1 MMKVVIKVDE
11 YKRNRLRAFY
21 RMDALAQT
29 LKQNCD
35 ITFLCNQDNVKGIEY
50 LKLRNY
56 NVEEYSEPKLLQKV
70 DRFRGSNIIID
81 TPNRMSSF
89 DTHCKRIFNKT
100 VYIDEKCDR
109 PLHCD
114 MIINPLFLAKELRY
128 LVPASC
134 LVISSEDALLIRD
147 EFAFTKKVQITEVHT
162 ILFLLD
168 HVRSIEILEKLFE
181 YGFNLKIVIANGFK
195 EGKMVQSQIYGS
207 NVEYYT
213 ENELLDI
220 VPECDMGI
228 ISYTQIMYDLLG
240 TGLPMIGI
248 VLTRTDVV
256 HGRIL
261 AREGLVETMGA
272 AGIVDVF
279 QMFNTIKT
287 LTRNIHER
295 SKMQHDMNVL
305 VSRNTKENVA
315 YRIEELFKS

>member
-1 MMKVVIKVDE
+1 MMKVLIKVDE
-11 YKRNRLRAFY
+11 YKRNRLKAFY
-21 RMDALAQT
+21 RMDALAQV

-35 ITFLCNQDNVKGIEY
+35 ITFLCNQDNRESIEY
-50 LKLRNY
+50 LKMRNY
-56 NVEEYSEPKLLQKV
+56 NVEEYSESRLLQKV
-70 DRFRGSNIIID
+70 DRFRGSNLIID
-81 TPNRMSSF
+81 SPNKMSSF

-100 VYIDEKCDR
+100 IYIDEKCDR

-114 MIINPLFLAKELRY
+114 MIINPLFLAKELKY

-134 LVISSEDALLIRD
+134 LVMSGEDAMLIRD
-147 EFAFTKKVQITEVHT
+147 EFIFTKKIHVEEVHT

-168 HVRSIEILEKLFE
+168 HVRTIDMLQKLSE
-181 YGFNLKIVIANGFK
+181 YDFNLKVVIANGFE
-195 EGKMVQSQIYGS
+195 EGEMVKSQIYGS
-207 NVEYYT
+207 NINYYT

-248 VLTRTDVV
+248 VLTRIDVV

-279 QMFNTIKT
+279 DMLNTIKT
-287 LTRNIHER
+287 FARNIHER
-295 SKMQHDMNVL
+295 SKMQHNMNVL
-305 VSRNTKENVA
+305 VSRNTKDNVA